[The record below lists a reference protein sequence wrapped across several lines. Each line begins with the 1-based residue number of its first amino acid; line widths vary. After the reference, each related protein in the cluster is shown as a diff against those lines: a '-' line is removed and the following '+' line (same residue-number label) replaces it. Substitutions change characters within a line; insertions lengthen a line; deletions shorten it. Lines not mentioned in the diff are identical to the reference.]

1 MMEKEII
8 KIASPEQYIASQGLV
23 NKKKRVAA
31 YARVSTDF
39 EDQIHSF
46 KAQIDEYT
54 KKITSNPNYEFV
66 GMYSDEGISGTSL
79 KHRDG
84 LNALLKD
91 AKAGKVDLIYV
102 KSISR
107 LGRNTLDVLTIIKE
121 LREKNVEIKFEK
133 ENISSLD
140 TRCDMILTF
149 HSSIA
154 QEEAKNIS
162 DNVKWS
168 IKKKMKE
175 GNWSIPTSKFLGYT
189 KDENGNM
196 IIDEEQAKVV
206 RAIFN
211 LYLANKSMSEIIAYL
226 EGNHYLTGSG
236 KEKWHR
242 QNIMLILQNEKYKC
256 DLLLQKTVTLDYL
269 SHERKD
275 NRDGQYA
282 DMYLVKNHHPA
293 IIERESFDLVQTI
306 IKQHKLEDPYKRNLS
321 SPLSGKIYCGICG
334 KLMIFQSRP
343 KERDTFVCNVNRRN
357 IISSVCEQLPIRV
370 EDINNI
376 AIQAMKEHHSKED
389 LTATLAKT
397 ISALG
402 TAAAKQEELNSVKLQ
417 ILRAE
422 ETLKS
427 IVEEKMESDD
437 ESKDEELSL
446 KYKETKK
453 ELNQLK
459 SKKESLETTTYQA
472 FISENRIKE
481 IQAHLAEMN
490 NDECYLKLV
499 DEIIIGKDGE
509 VTIVD
514 NCGSYVS
521 EKEIMENIKNIQD
534 FNEIL
539 HGFYSSPI
547 TGKVYKYKVVR
558 LGGKA

>member
-107 LGRNTLDVLTIIKE
+107 LGRNTLDVLTIIRE

-175 GNWSIPTSKFLGYT
+175 GNWSVPTSKFLGYT
-189 KDENGNM
+189 KDADGNM

-211 LYLANKSMSEIIAYL
+211 LYLANKSMNEIIAYL

-242 QNIMLILQNEKYKC
+242 QNIMLILQNEKYKG

-306 IKQHKLEDPYKRNLS
+306 IKQHKLEDSYKRNLS
-321 SPLSGKIYCGICG
+321 SPLSGKIHCGICG

-357 IISSVCEQLPIRV
+357 VISSVCEQLPIRV

-376 AIQAMKEHHSKED
+376 AIQAMKEYHAKED
-389 LTATLAKT
+389 LTATLTKT

-422 ETLKS
+422 EALKS

-459 SKKESLETTTYQA
+459 SKKESLESTTYQA

-558 LGGKA
+558 LGGRT